1 MKLESLKK
9 DKFEPF
15 KENEIQNMLKI
26 VGGKVVETTKNGG
39 STCDEVNY
47 GTKTRG
53 VTDGAGTSIDYR
65 EWSN

>member
-26 VGGKVVETTKNGG
+26 VGGKAIETCNNGRCDSVTYGTNGG
-39 STCDEVNY
+39 T
-47 GTKTRG
+47 
-53 VTDGAGTSIDYR
+53 TDGAGVPTDYK
-65 EWSN
+65 EWAC